1 MEKYTKRLALIKTS
15 KKLVKEIEDIVVKT
29 LETKSYSSSL
39 SDINILVLQAFGCRV
54 FPITDIFGKETF
66 TEFAK
71 EFGEVSPI
79 VGARVE
85 YIDDNE
91 EIKRRGI

>member
-71 EFGEVSPI
+71 EFGEISPI
-79 VGARVE
+79 VAALVE
-85 YIDDNE
+85 IHEDGLGL
-91 EIKRRGI
+91 I

>member
-1 MEKYTKRLALIKTS
+1 MKKYAKRLALIKTS
-15 KKLVKEIEDIVVKT
+15 KKLVKQIEAIVVKT

-39 SDINILVLQAFGCRV
+39 SDINVLVLQAFGCRV
-54 FPITDIFGKETF
+54 FPITDISGKETF

-71 EFGEVSPI
+71 EFGKVSPL
-79 VGARVE
+79 VGACVE